1 MSEGILSQ
9 AEIDALL
16 KGTDD
21 TESDFIPEDVTG
33 DELTEIEKD
42 AVGEVSNITL
52 GTASTILSTLL
63 GKKVSITV
71 PSVTIIS
78 VKDFEMEYGF
88 PHTIV
93 DVKYTE
99 GLTGSNVLI
108 LKNTDAAIIADLMM
122 GGEGL
127 VDISELDEMHLSA
140 VSEAMNQM
148 MGSASTSMSQ
158 LINKTINIAP
168 PQVEI
173 VNIAEDGI
181 RFLDPELNKIV
192 LIKFNMEIEGLIDS
206 KLVQIIP
213 LDFAKEMAVSLIGS
227 IGSPSEAPIEEPPMP
242 EPQFIDQPVAAAPSE
257 DTFSYQEPMNQA
269 AQVAQPVQDY
279 SQPMV
284 QQPPPQPHINVSP
297 AEFQQLDYNLTEGSS
312 HNLDLILDVALNV
325 SVELGRTKKTVKE
338 ILDFSTG
345 SIIELNKLAGEA
357 VDLMINGKL
366 FAKGEVVVI
375 DENFGVRILD
385 IVSPIERVKKLQ

>member
-1 MSEGILSQ
+1 MSDGILSQ

-21 TESDFIPEDVTG
+21 IDTDFVPEDVTG
-33 DELTEIEKD
+33 DELSEIERD

-52 GTASTILSTLL
+52 GTASTTLSTLL

-71 PSVTIIS
+71 PSVTVIS
-78 VKDFEMEYGF
+78 VKDFEMEYGY
-88 PHTIV
+88 PHTVV

-99 GLTGSNVLI
+99 GLVGSNVLI
-108 LKNTDAAIIADLMM
+108 LKNMDAAIIADLMM
-122 GGEGL
+122 GGEGK
-127 VDISELDEMHLSA
+127 VEVAELNELHLSA

-148 MGSASTSMSQ
+148 MGSSATSMST

-181 RFLDPELNKIV
+181 KFLDPALNKIALV
-192 LIKFNMEIEGLIDS
+192 KFNMQIEGLIDS
-206 KLVQIIP
+206 KLVQIIT
-213 LDFAKEMAVSLIGS
+213 LDFAKEMAISLIGN
-227 IGSPSEAPIEEPPMP
+227 IGSSPSSAPAQASK
-242 EPQFIDQPVAAAPSE
+242 PQQDSYSYNEQQVAAPASPQ
-257 DTFSYQEPMNQA
+257 TGYQN
-269 AQVAQPVQDY
+269 VAREEQRR
-279 SQPMV
+279 
-284 QQPPPQPHINVSP
+284 PQENVNVSP
-297 AEFQQLDYNLTEGSS
+297 AEFQQLDYNMNITGSQ
-312 HNLDLILDVALNV
+312 NLDLILDVALNV
-325 SVELGRTKKTVKE
+325 SVELGRTQKTVKE

>member
-1 MSEGILSQ
+1 MSDGILSQ

-16 KGTDD
+16 RGSDD
-21 TESDFIPEDVTG
+21 VESDFIPEDISG
-33 DELTEIEKD
+33 DELSDIERD

-52 GTASTILSTLL
+52 GTASTTLSTLL

-71 PSVTIIS
+71 PSVKIIS
-78 VKDFEMEYGF
+78 VKDFKIEYGY
-88 PHTIV
+88 PHTVV

-99 GLTGSNVLI
+99 GLVGSNVLI
-108 LKNTDAAIIADLMM
+108 LKNMDAAIIADLMM
-122 GGEGL
+122 GGEGKPEVEEL
-127 VDISELDEMHLSA
+127 SELHLSA

-148 MGSASTSMSQ
+148 MGSAATSMAT
-158 LINKTINIAP
+158 LVNRPINIAP

-173 VNIAEDGI
+173 VNISEEGLK
-181 RFLDPELNKIV
+181 FLDPTLNKIALV
-192 LIKFNMEIEGLIDS
+192 TFNMQIEGLIDS

-213 LDFAKEMAVSLIGS
+213 LDFAKEMAVSLIGN
-227 IGSPSEAPIEEPPMP
+227 IGSTPSGSQEVQRKET
-242 EPQFIDQPVAAAPSE
+242 PVAAQPQSNQRPQE
-257 DTFSYQEPMNQA
+257 DNYSGGSYTQQPMNDSRNNQNN
-269 AQVAQPVQDY
+269 
-279 SQPMV
+279 
-284 QQPPPQPHINVSP
+284 INVSP
-297 AEFQQLDYNLTEGSS
+297 AEFQQLDYSVNVTGSQ
-312 HNLDLILDVALNV
+312 NLDLILDVALNV
-325 SVELGRTKKTVKE
+325 SVELGRTQKTVKE

>member
-1 MSEGILSQ
+1 MSDGILSQ

-16 KGTDD
+16 RGSDD
-21 TESDFIPEDVTG
+21 VDSDFVPEDISG
-33 DELTEIEKD
+33 DELSDIERN

-52 GTASTILSTLL
+52 GTASTTLSTLL

-71 PSVTIIS
+71 PSVKIIS
-78 VKDFEMEYGF
+78 VKDFEIEYGY
-88 PHTIV
+88 PHTVV

-99 GLTGSNVLI
+99 GLVGSNVLI
-108 LKNTDAAIIADLMM
+108 LKNMDAAIIADLMM
-122 GGEGL
+122 GGEGKPEVEEL
-127 VDISELDEMHLSA
+127 SELHLSA

-148 MGSASTSMSQ
+148 MGSAATSMAT
-158 LINKTINIAP
+158 LVNRPINIAP

-173 VNIAEDGI
+173 VNIAENGLK
-181 RFLDPELNKIV
+181 FLDPSLNKIALV
-192 LIKFNMEIEGLIDS
+192 TFNMQIEGLIDS

-213 LDFAKEMAVSLIGS
+213 LDFAKEMAVSLIGN
-227 IGSPSEAPIEEPPMP
+227 IGS
-242 EPQFIDQPVAAAPSE
+242 APSG
-257 DTFSYQEPMNQA
+257 SQEIKNEKPPIA
-269 AQVAQPVQDY
+269 AQTQSNQIKQEDNYSGGNY
-279 SQPMV
+279 SQQTV
-284 QQPPPQPHINVSP
+284 NDSRSNQNNINVSP
-297 AEFQQLDYNLTEGSS
+297 AEFQQLDYNINVTGSQ
-312 HNLDLILDVALNV
+312 NLDLILDVALNV
-325 SVELGRTKKTVKE
+325 SVELGRTQKTVKE

>member
-21 TESDFIPEDVTG
+21 AETDFIPEDITG

-52 GTASTILSTLL
+52 GTASTTLSTLL

-78 VKDFEMEYGF
+78 VKDFEMEYGY
-88 PHTIV
+88 PHTMV

-108 LKNTDAAIIADLMM
+108 LKNTDAAVIADLMM
-122 GGEGL
+122 GGEGH
-127 VDISELDEMHLSA
+127 VDISKLNEMHLSA

-181 RFLDPELNKIV
+181 KFLDPELNKIA
-192 LIKFNMEIEGLIDS
+192 LIKFNMEIEGLVDS
-206 KLVQIIP
+206 QLVQIIP
-213 LDFAKEMAVSLIGS
+213 VDFAKEMAISLIGS
-227 IGSPSEAPIEEPPMP
+227 IGNSPAEEAPIQNQEKEYYSP
-242 EPQFIDQPVAAAPSE
+242 EPAPVPANQANSYAYQETPAAPG
-257 DTFSYQEPMNQA
+257 PN
-269 AQVAQPVQDY
+269 
-279 SQPMV
+279 
-284 QQPPPQPHINVSP
+284 INVSP
-297 AEFQQLDYNLTEGSS
+297 AEFRQLEYNLTEGNS
-312 HNLDLILDVALNV
+312 HNLDLILDVTLNV
-325 SVELGRTKKTVKE
+325 SVELGRTRKTVKE

>member
-21 TESDFIPEDVTG
+21 ADTDFIPDDITG

-52 GTASTILSTLL
+52 GTASTTLSTLL

-78 VKDFEMEYGF
+78 VKDFEMEYGY

-108 LKNTDAAIIADLMM
+108 LKNTDAAVIADLMM
-122 GGEGL
+122 GGEGH
-127 VDISELDEMHLSA
+127 VDISELNEMHLSA

-158 LINKTINIAP
+158 LINRTINIAP

-181 RFLDPELNKIV
+181 KFLDPELNKIV
-192 LIKFNMEIEGLIDS
+192 LIKFNMEIEGLINS
-206 KLVQIIP
+206 QLVQIIP
-213 LDFAKEMAVSLIGS
+213 VDFAKEMAVSLIGS
-227 IGSPSEAPIEEPPMP
+227 IGSAP
-242 EPQFIDQPVAAAPSE
+242 EPEQQSYNEEREFYQQSAAPVQE
-257 DTFSYQEPMNQA
+257 NAFTYQEPAANHMSQA
-269 AQVAQPVQDY
+269 PQQGFNY
-279 SQPMV
+279 SQPA
-284 QQPPPQPHINVSP
+284 PGPSINVSP
-297 AEFQQLDYNLTEGSS
+297 AEFRQLEYNLTDGNS

>member
-1 MSEGILSQ
+1 MSDGILSQ

-16 KGTDD
+16 RGTDD
-21 TESDFIPEDVTG
+21 VDTDFIPEDIAG
-33 DELTEIEKD
+33 DELSDIEKD

-52 GTASTILSTLL
+52 GTASTTLSTLL

-71 PSVTIIS
+71 PSVKVIS
-78 VKDFEMEYGF
+78 VKDFEIEYGY
-88 PHTIV
+88 PHTVV

-99 GLTGSNVLI
+99 GLVGSNVLI
-108 LKNTDAAIIADLMM
+108 LKNMDAAIIADLMM
-122 GGEGL
+122 GGEGKPSVEEL
-127 VDISELDEMHLSA
+127 SELHLSA

-148 MGSASTSMSQ
+148 MGSAATSMAT
-158 LINKTINIAP
+158 LVNRPINIAP

-173 VNIAEDGI
+173 VNISEDGLK
-181 RFLDPELNKIV
+181 FLDPSLNKIALV
-192 LIKFNMEIEGLIDS
+192 TFNMQIEGLIDS

-213 LDFAKEMAVSLIGS
+213 LDFAKEMAVSLIGN
-227 IGSPSEAPIEEPPMP
+227 IGSTPSGSQEVKKEEAPVKQQPQSTPKQEEY
-242 EPQFIDQPVAAAPSE
+242 S
-257 DTFSYQEPMNQA
+257 SNS
-269 AQVAQPVQDY
+269 Y
-279 SQPMV
+279 SQPPENNSRSN
-284 QQPPPQPHINVSP
+284 QSNINVSP
-297 AEFQQLDYNLTEGSS
+297 AEFQQLDYNINVTGSQ
-312 HNLDLILDVALNV
+312 NLDLILDVALNV
-325 SVELGRTKKTVKE
+325 SVELGRTQKTVKE

>member
-1 MSEGILSQ
+1 MSDGILSQ

-21 TESDFIPEDVTG
+21 IDTDFVPEDITG
-33 DELTEIEKD
+33 EELSEIERD

-52 GTASTILSTLL
+52 GTASTTLSTLL

-78 VKDFEMEYGF
+78 VKDFEMEYGY
-88 PHTIV
+88 PHTVV

-99 GLTGSNVLI
+99 GLVGSNVLI
-108 LKNTDAAIIADLMM
+108 LKNMDAAIIADLMM
-122 GGEGL
+122 GGEGK
-127 VDISELDEMHLSA
+127 VEVAELNELHLSA

-148 MGSASTSMSQ
+148 MGSSATSMST

-181 RFLDPELNKIV
+181 KFLDPALNKIALV
-192 LIKFNMEIEGLIDS
+192 KFNMQIEGLIDS

-213 LDFAKEMAVSLIGS
+213 LDFAKEMAISLIGN
-227 IGSPSEAPIEEPPMP
+227 IGSSPASAPAQAPASK
-242 EPQFIDQPVAAAPSE
+242 PQQDPHSYNEQRVAAPASPQAN
-257 DTFSYQEPMNQA
+257 YQNVSREEQRR
-269 AQVAQPVQDY
+269 
-279 SQPMV
+279 
-284 QQPPPQPHINVSP
+284 PQENVNVSP
-297 AEFQQLDYNLTEGSS
+297 AEFQQLDYNMNITGSQ
-312 HNLDLILDVALNV
+312 NLDLILDVALNV
-325 SVELGRTKKTVKE
+325 SVELGRTQKTVKE

>member
-1 MSEGILSQ
+1 MSDGILSQ

-21 TESDFIPEDVTG
+21 VDSDFVPEEITG
-33 DELTEIEKD
+33 NELSDIEKD

-52 GTASTILSTLL
+52 GTASTTLSTLL

-71 PSVTIIS
+71 PSVTVIS
-78 VKDFEMEYGF
+78 VKDFEVEYGY
-88 PHTIV
+88 PHTVV

-99 GLTGSNVLI
+99 GLVGSNVLI
-108 LKNTDAAIIADLMM
+108 LKNMDAAIIADLMM
-122 GGEGL
+122 GGEGKPEAE
-127 VDISELDEMHLSA
+127 ELNEIHLSA

-148 MGSASTSMSQ
+148 MGSAATSMST
-158 LINKTINIAP
+158 LINKPINIAP

-181 RFLDPELNKIV
+181 KFLDPSLNKIALV
-192 LIKFNMEIEGLIDS
+192 TFNMQIEGLIDS
-206 KLVQIIP
+206 RLVQIIP
-213 LDFAKEMAVSLIGS
+213 VDFAKEMATSLIGN
-227 IGSPSEAPIEEPPMP
+227 IGTSTPSQPQKEESKNEAPKQEEKSAQQPQPP
-242 EPQFIDQPVAAAPSE
+242 QQNQQAGNYNAPSH
-257 DTFSYQEPMNQA
+257 QEPR
-269 AQVAQPVQDY
+269 QD
-279 SQPMV
+279 QGN
-284 QQPPPQPHINVSP
+284 INVSP
-297 AEFQQLDYNLTEGSS
+297 AEFQQLDYNMSVTGSQ
-312 HNLDLILDVALNV
+312 NLDLILDVALNV
-325 SVELGRTKKTVKE
+325 SVELGRTQKTVKE

-375 DENFGVRILD
+375 DEKFGVRILD

>member
-1 MSEGILSQ
+1 MSDGILSQ

-16 KGTDD
+16 RGSDD
-21 TESDFIPEDVTG
+21 IDMDMPSGGMDLQNQLSD
-33 DELTEIEKD
+33 IEKD

-52 GTASTILSTLL
+52 GTAATTLSTLL

-71 PSVTIIS
+71 PTVSIVP
-78 VKDFEMEYGF
+78 VREFELEYGY
-88 PHTIV
+88 PHTVV

-99 GLTGSNVLI
+99 GLVGSNIMV
-108 LKNTDAAIIADLMM
+108 LKNMDAAIIADLMM
-122 GGEGL
+122 GGEGRPEVADL
-127 VDISELDEMHLSA
+127 NELHLSA

-148 MGSASTSMSQ
+148 MGSSATSMAT
-158 LINKTINIAP
+158 LINKPINIAP

-181 RFLDPELNKIV
+181 KFLDPSLSEVALV
-192 LIKFNMEIEGLIDS
+192 TFNMQIEGLIDS

-213 LDFAKEMAVSLIGS
+213 VDFAKEMANSLIGN
-227 IGSPSEAPIEEPPMP
+227 IG
-242 EPQFIDQPVAAAPSE
+242 AAPTPAPSPKQE
-257 DTFSYQEPMNQA
+257 TKQEKAPAYQEESYSSS
-269 AQVAQPVQDY
+269 Y
-279 SQPMV
+279 SQPPREEPRKPQV
-284 QQPPPQPHINVSP
+284 QVSP
-297 AEFQQLDYNLTEGSS
+297 ASFEQLNYATTIEGSQ
-312 HNLDLILDVALNV
+312 NLDLILDVALNV
-325 SVELGRTKKTVKE
+325 SVELGRTQKTVKE

-357 VDLMINGKL
+357 VDLLINGKL